1 MNDNRIQQNN
11 GNVKFCDM
19 SLNDHYLQQVEMDR
33 MIQKINYL
41 DEKYNGKQGQQNE
54 CSKEL

>member
-1 MNDNRIQQNN
+1 M
-11 GNVKFCDM
+11 
-19 SLNDHYLQQVEMDR
+19 LNDQHRQQVEMDR

-41 DEKYNGKQGQQNE
+41 DEKYNGKQGKQNE